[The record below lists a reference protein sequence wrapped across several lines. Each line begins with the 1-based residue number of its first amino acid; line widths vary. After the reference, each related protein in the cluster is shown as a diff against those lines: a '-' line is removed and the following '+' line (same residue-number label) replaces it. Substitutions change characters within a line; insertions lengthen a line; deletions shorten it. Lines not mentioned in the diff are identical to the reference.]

1 MEKLLDALTKGEF
14 NQVLTR
20 YSDIVLAV
28 GVTFIIA
35 MMMVPLPTFLLDLL
49 LVTNIAISVTML
61 MIAMYIQ
68 SAIKLAAYPTILL
81 ITTMF
86 RLALNVSATRLIL
99 LTGDAG
105 QVIH

>member
-1 MEKLLDALTKGEF
+1 MDKLLGAFTKGDL
-14 NQVLTR
+14 NQVLNR

-28 GVTFIIA
+28 GVVAVIG
-35 MMMVPLPTFLLDLL
+35 MMMVPLPTFMLDAL

-61 MIAMYIQ
+61 MISIYIA
-68 SAIKLAAYPTILL
+68 SPLKLASYPTIIL

-99 LTGDAG
+99 L
-105 QVIH
+105 